1 MVNTKNLKTITQK
14 ERQANYTD
22 QLDQSKER
30 YSIAAGAA
38 AVRSLQNIGYGSTG
52 SAAADIVDNSIE
64 ANASKIA
71 IDIVYEDKLNLSE
84 IIFADNGI
92 GMPPKLL
99 RKAMTYGGTDREGS
113 DDLFGRF
120 GFGLPSASM
129 SQGDQF
135 IVISKQEG
143 EGIFENTFD
152 LDICASGGYTDNH
165 GVVEMPEPRK
175 IKSLPTYL
183 QEIADKS
190 LGGFDKGTFVIVK
203 KLSKSRMSHNSYN
216 GLRDHLKKHLGATF
230 HRFLNSVKVTICNDN
245 LQPLDPSFQN
255 TSGRAYDVGGTK
267 AQPFESQE
275 FELVDKL
282 SGKKGKVIAR
292 FSYLGQ
298 QFLDADPIRRST
310 ATEWNGIMIERNGRI
325 IDCITNINKSMWP
338 NQPSSAKTVF
348 QPLDAWYTVSLDFD
362 ASLDDLFGVETTKQ
376 RAVPNA
382 QVWDVLEN
390 SKMFFPMITKLSK
403 MTKDEKNEKEA
414 QLDVT
419 GDNNDLRP
427 SEIAA
432 EMASSFQNLP
442 ASESDYL
449 EKEGETKLTEIAE
462 IQLAENKKDITQEN
476 LDEAKENITVEG
488 DLTNKKYK
496 LGTRSILGGDFIFID
511 VIGPQLRVDLNKE
524 HSFYQDFYMNDS
536 SNGVMRQY
544 IEAFLFSIA
553 ERVNL
558 NEDNKYFYNREISA
572 WTSLLNDS
580 FKEVKRQVSAKNRK
594 SLPKVG

>member
-1 MVNTKNLKTITQK
+1 
-14 ERQANYTD
+14 
-22 QLDQSKER
+22 
-30 YSIAAGAA
+30 
-38 AVRSLQNIGYGSTG
+38 
-52 SAAADIVDNSIE
+52 
-64 ANASKIA
+64 
-71 IDIVYEDKLNLSE
+71 
-84 IIFADNGI
+84 
-92 GMPPKLL
+92 
-99 RKAMTYGGTDREGS
+99 
-113 DDLFGRF
+113 
-120 GFGLPSASM
+120 
-129 SQGDQF
+129 
-135 IVISKQEG
+135 
-143 EGIFENTFD
+143 
-152 LDICASGGYTDNH
+152 
-165 GVVEMPEPRK
+165 
-175 IKSLPTYL
+175 
-183 QEIADKS
+183 
-190 LGGFDKGTFVIVK
+190 
-203 KLSKSRMSHNSYN
+203 
-216 GLRDHLKKHLGATF
+216 
-230 HRFLNSVKVTICNDN
+230 
-245 LQPLDPSFQN
+245 
-255 TSGRAYDVGGTK
+255 
-267 AQPFESQE
+267 
-275 FELVDKL
+275 
-282 SGKKGKVIAR
+282 
-292 FSYLGQ
+292 
-298 QFLDADPIRRST
+298 
-310 ATEWNGIMIERNGRI
+310 
-325 IDCITNINKSMWP
+325 MWP
-338 NQPSSAKTVF
+338 NQPNSAKTVF
-348 QPLDAWYTVSLDFD
+348 QTLDVWYTVSLDFD

-390 SKMFFPMITKLSK
+390 SKMFFPMLTKLSK
-403 MTKDEKNEKEA
+403 MTKDERNEKEA

-558 NEDNKYFYNREISA
+558 NNDNKYFYNREISA

-594 SLPKVG
+594 SLTKVG

>member
-1 MVNTKNLKTITQK
+1 MVNTKNLKTNTQK
-14 ERQANYTD
+14 ERQTNYTD

-143 EGIFENTFD
+143 EAIYENTFD
-152 LDICASGGYTDNH
+152 LDICASGGYTDKY

-298 QFLDADPIRRST
+298 QFLNADPIRRST

-325 IDCITNINKSMWP
+325 ID
-338 NQPSSAKTVF
+338 
-348 QPLDAWYTVSLDFD
+348 
-362 ASLDDLFGVETTKQ
+362 
-376 RAVPNA
+376 
-382 QVWDVLEN
+382 
-390 SKMFFPMITKLSK
+390 
-403 MTKDEKNEKEA
+403 
-414 QLDVT
+414 
-419 GDNNDLRP
+419 
-427 SEIAA
+427 
-432 EMASSFQNLP
+432 
-442 ASESDYL
+442 
-449 EKEGETKLTEIAE
+449 
-462 IQLAENKKDITQEN
+462 
-476 LDEAKENITVEG
+476 
-488 DLTNKKYK
+488 
-496 LGTRSILGGDFIFID
+496 
-511 VIGPQLRVDLNKE
+511 
-524 HSFYQDFYMNDS
+524 
-536 SNGVMRQY
+536 
-544 IEAFLFSIA
+544 
-553 ERVNL
+553 
-558 NEDNKYFYNREISA
+558 
-572 WTSLLNDS
+572 
-580 FKEVKRQVSAKNRK
+580 
-594 SLPKVG
+594 